1 MPSQSP
7 DPPNDLVLRQRALA
21 RWESEGGKTLPLDSA
36 RVESAEQTQIPEM
49 TNAEIVALR
58 VRVIALENVLISLLA
73 TASDHQLKLIREMAD
88 YISPRPGFTP
98 HPLTIHAAEHMVDL
112 VDRSTRFRSHGEG
125 DGANQQETS
134 QNGRF
139 ESP

>member
-21 RWESEGGKTLPLDSA
+21 RWENEGGKTLTVDLPRA
-36 RVESAEQTQIPEM
+36 EGAEQTQIPEM

-58 VRVIALENVLISLLA
+58 VRVIALENVLLSLLA
-73 TASDHQLKLIREMAD
+73 TAPNNQLTLIREMAD

-125 DGANQQETS
+125 GGAKPTAKK
-134 QNGRF
+134 RKR
-139 ESP
+139 PV

>member
-1 MPSQSP
+1 MIGNESNISTKDNP
-7 DPPNDLVLRQRALA
+7 LVRALA
-21 RWESEGGKTLPLDSA
+21 RWESEGGKTLPLDSPHA
-36 RVESAEQTQIPEM
+36 ESTERTQVPEM

-73 TASDHQLKLIREMAD
+73 TAPDHQLKLIREMAD

-98 HPLTIHAAEHMVDL
+98 HPLTIHAAKHMVDL

-125 DGANQQETS
+125 DVAGRTGAN
-134 QNGRF
+134 
-139 ESP
+139 PKWPV